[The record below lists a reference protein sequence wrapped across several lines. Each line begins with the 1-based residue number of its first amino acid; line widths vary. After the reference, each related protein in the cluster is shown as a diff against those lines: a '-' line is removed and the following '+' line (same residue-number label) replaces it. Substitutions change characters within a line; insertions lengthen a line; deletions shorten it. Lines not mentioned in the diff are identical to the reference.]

1 MYYHIQAGCG
11 GAYYQTGAGL
21 GIVKRWILFFLVI
34 FLSVPSQAQEGS
46 RAFEKAFEQPDPE
59 EVLDPALAGDI
70 RGFVWGLDRNSVR
83 EFESAEFLGPIE
95 NALVYK
101 GKDFGFKSYIQYY
114 FYEDKLGRAIV
125 LYNDKNSNAQDYL
138 NDYISVQ
145 SKISKLYGPPVS
157 DNVVWN
163 DKRYQDDPEHWG
175 QAMLMGFVEFRSVW
189 STPTSV
195 IQLEL
200 TGSKMRQNFRAV
212 YISKT
217 VLAEE
222 NEVPLVPQNPLNPVQ
237 P

>member
-1 MYYHIQAGCG
+1 MKYWIF
-11 GAYYQTGAGL
+11 
-21 GIVKRWILFFLVI
+21 IVAIMV
-34 FLSVPSQAQEGS
+34 LSVPAMAQEGS
-46 RAFEKAFEQPDPE
+46 RAFEEAFEQPDPE
-59 EVLDPALAGDI
+59 EILDPALAGDF

-83 EFESAEFLGPIE
+83 EFETAEFLGPIE
-95 NALVYK
+95 DVLVYR

-114 FYEDKLGRAIV
+114 FYGEKLGRAIV
-125 LYNDKNSNAQDYL
+125 LYNDNNSNPQDYL

-145 SKISKLYGPPVS
+145 NKISRLYGPPTS
-157 DNVVWN
+157 DNVIWN
-163 DKRYQDDPEHWG
+163 DDNYRDDPERWG
-175 QAMLMGFVEFRSVW
+175 QAMLMGIVEFVSVW

-200 TGSKMRQNFRAV
+200 KGRDMKPNFRAV

-222 NEVPLVPQNPLNPVQ
+222 NEVPLVPQDPLNPVQ